1 VRKFIDEGA
10 DDHPSDEDKAAMN
23 WVVAVND
30 DCVGCNDLRVVVTV
44 EERDRKGTGLVAH
57 LGADGARRLRA
68 AVATALR
75 ELGEDPGP

>member
-30 DCVGCNDLRVVVTV
+30 DCEGCDALRVLVTI
-44 EERDRKGTGLVAH
+44 EERDRKGDGLVAH
-57 LGADGARRLRA
+57 LGADAARRMRA
-68 AVATALR
+68 ALATALR
-75 ELGEDPGP
+75 ELGEDTGP